1 MRQVLSFQL
10 DKCDVKPVLYYDE
23 PALCCDDDDV
33 SIFILIH
40 IDADDDGIPLRMT
53 MLPMIYRYASQCSKM
68 ILMMLSSHPLD
79 AVDDVV
85 LSLSHDAAE
94 EYPSC

>member
-10 DKCDVKPVLYYDE
+10 DSCDVKPVLYYDE
-23 PALCCDDDDV
+23 LALCCDDDHV

-53 MLPMIYRYASQCSKM
+53 MLPMKKTFND
-68 ILMMLSSHPLD
+68 L
-79 AVDDVV
+79 
-85 LSLSHDAAE
+85 
-94 EYPSC
+94 